1 LIDVGFCSGP
11 TEQRISGFYVIAD
24 AHRLEARKTAVSHAT
39 LSANGFGNDVKAV
52 QCIVIKLQR
61 YLAEVPG
68 DPTEENDMAV
78 TQTAQACD
86 LVIFGAKG
94 DLARRKLLPS
104 LYQLEKAGQLHPDTR
119 ILGVGRADWDKDAY
133 TKVVREAL
141 ETFMKEKIDESLWD
155 TLSGRL
161 DFCNLDV
168 NDVSAF
174 SRLGEMLDQKN
185 RVTINYFAMPP
196 STFGAICKGLGE
208 AKLNAKPARVVME
221 KPLGTSLATSRE
233 INDQVGEYFEECQ
246 VYRIDHYLGK
256 ETVLNLLALR
266 FANSLFVNNWD
277 NRTIDHV
284 EITVAEE
291 VGIEGRWGYFDQAG
305 QMRDMIQNHLLQ
317 ILCMIAMSPPS
328 DLTADSIRDAKVKVL
343 KSLRRIDRSNV
354 REKTVRG
361 QYTAGF
367 AQGKKVPGYLE
378 EEGANKASNT
388 ETFVAIRVDID
399 DWRWAGVP
407 FYLRTGKRL
416 PAKCSEVVV
425 YFKNPELNLF
435 KESWQE
441 LPQNKLTIRLQP
453 DEGVDIQILNKV
465 PGLDHKHN
473 LQTTKLDLSYSETFN
488 ETHLADAYERLLLE
502 TMRGIQALFVRR
514 DEVEEAW
521 KWVDSITEAWAADQ
535 DAPKPYQA
543 GTWGPVASVAMIT
556 RDGRS
561 WNEFE

>member
-1 LIDVGFCSGP
+1 
-11 TEQRISGFYVIAD
+11 
-24 AHRLEARKTAVSHAT
+24 
-39 LSANGFGNDVKAV
+39 
-52 QCIVIKLQR
+52 
-61 YLAEVPG
+61 
-68 DPTEENDMAV
+68 MAV
-78 TQTAQACD
+78 TQTALACD

-104 LYQLEKAGQLHPDTR
+104 LYQLEKAGQIHEESR
-119 ILGVGRADWDKDAY
+119 IIGVGRADWDKA
-133 TKVVREAL
+133 TWTRMVQEAL
-141 ETFMKEKIDESLWD
+141 ETFMKEKIDEALWD
-155 TLSGRL
+155 KLSSRL

-168 NDVSAF
+168 NDTGHF
-174 SRLGEMLDQKN
+174 SKLGKMLDQKN

-196 STFGAICKGLGE
+196 GTFGAICKGLGT
-208 AKLNAKPARVVME
+208 AKLNAPPARVVME
-221 KPLGTSLATSRE
+221 KPLGTSLETSQE
-233 INDQVGEYFEECQ
+233 INDQVGEFFEENQ
-246 VYRIDHYLGK
+246 VFRIDHYLGK

-266 FANSLFVNNWD
+266 FANSLFASNWD

-284 EITVAEE
+284 QITVAEE
-291 VGIEGRWGYFDQAG
+291 VGIEGRWGYFDKAG

-317 ILCMIAMSPPS
+317 VLTMIAMSPPA
-328 DLTADSIRDAKVKVL
+328 DLSADRIRDEKVKVL
-343 KSLRRIDRSNV
+343 RSLRCIDHTNV
-354 REKTVRG
+354 RDKTVRG

-367 AQGKKVPGYLE
+367 VQGKKVPGYLE
-378 EEGANKASNT
+378 EEDANKSSNT

-416 PAKCSEVVV
+416 PTKCSEVVV
-425 YFKNPELNLF
+425 YFKNPALNLF
-435 KESWQE
+435 KDSWQE

-473 LQTTKLDLSYSETFN
+473 LQTTKLDLSFSETFN
-488 ETHLADAYERLLLE
+488 QSHLADAYERLLLE

-521 KWVDSITEAWAADQ
+521 KWVDSIMEAWAADKE
-535 DAPKPYQA
+535 APKPYQA

>member
-1 LIDVGFCSGP
+1 
-11 TEQRISGFYVIAD
+11 
-24 AHRLEARKTAVSHAT
+24 
-39 LSANGFGNDVKAV
+39 
-52 QCIVIKLQR
+52 
-61 YLAEVPG
+61 
-68 DPTEENDMAV
+68 MAI

-104 LYQLEKAGQLHPDTR
+104 LYQLERAGQIHEETC
-119 ILGVGRADWDKDAY
+119 IIGVGRAEWDKAAY

-141 ETFMKEKIDESLWD
+141 ETFMEENIDEALWD
-155 TLSGRL
+155 KLSNRL

-168 NDVSAF
+168 NDTSHF
-174 SRLGEMLDQKN
+174 PKLGKMLDQDK
-185 RVTINYFAMPP
+185 RTTINYFAMPP
-196 STFGAICKGLGE
+196 STFGAICKGLGS

-221 KPLGTSLATSRE
+221 KPLGTSLETSKE
-233 INDQVGEYFEECQ
+233 INDAVGKFFDESQVF
-246 VYRIDHYLGK
+246 RIDHYLGK

-266 FANSLFVNNWD
+266 FANSIFVNNWD
-277 NRTIDHV
+277 NRTIDHMQ
-284 EITVAEE
+284 ITVAEE

-317 ILCMIAMSPPS
+317 ILTMITMSPPS
-328 DLTADSIRDAKVKVL
+328 DLSADAIRDEKVKVL
-343 KSLRRIDRSNV
+343 RSLRRIDQTNV
-354 REKTVRG
+354 RDKTVRG

-367 AQGKKVPGYLE
+367 VQGKKVPGYLE
-378 EEGANKASNT
+378 EEGANKSSSM

-399 DWRWAGVP
+399 NWRWAGVP

-416 PAKCSEVVV
+416 PTKCSEVVV
-425 YFKNPELNLF
+425 YFKNPEMNLF
-435 KESWQE
+435 KDSYSE

-453 DEGVDIQILNKV
+453 DEGVDIEILNKV
-465 PGLDHKHN
+465 PGLDHKHK

-488 ETHLADAYERLLLE
+488 QSHLADAYERLLLE

-514 DEVEEAW
+514 DEVETAW
-521 KWVDSITEAWAADQ
+521 TYVDSIIDAWAVDGNSS
-535 DAPKPYQA
+535 KPYQA